1 VGQRIFGLEDINLPS
16 STVLLSGGID
26 SSACLQF
33 LLDRHHEVSALFIDY
48 GQAAAER
55 ERLAAG
61 AIANHFDVHLLTM
74 NVTGGRSFSNGELPG
89 RNAFLIA
96 TGLFFGAPQQNFIA
110 IGIHAGTPY
119 YDCSLAFIDRMGTVV
134 AEHTN
139 GACTLLAPFKEWTKS
154 QIAEY
159 VVANKLPH
167 EKTYSCEAGTIPVC
181 GRCLS
186 CLAVRGAIGLISARP
201 WVWFDGEAGAESGGR
216 ESST

>member
-1 VGQRIFGLEDINLPS
+1 VNSQKPSAGINGSGIVGQSIFSLEDINLPS

-33 LLDRHHEVSALFIDY
+33 LLDRHHDVAAMFVDY

-55 ERLAAG
+55 EIQAAG
-61 AIANHFDVHLLTM
+61 NIAKHFDVPLSTIS
-74 NVTGGRSFSNGELPG
+74 VTGGRPLSHGELPG

-96 TGLFFGAPQQNFIA
+96 SALFFGGAQQNFIA

-139 GACTLLAPFKEWTKS
+139 GACALLAPFKEWTKS

-159 VVANKLPH
+159 VLSCKLPH
-167 EKTYSCEAGTIPVC
+167 DKTYSCEAGTTPVC

-186 CLAVRGAIGLISARP
+186 CLDRKAIG
-201 WVWFDGEAGAESGGR
+201 W
-216 ESST
+216 

>member
-1 VGQRIFGLEDINLPS
+1 MPS

-48 GQAAAER
+48 GQAAAKR

-61 AIANHFDVHLLTM
+61 AIAKHFDLHLLALG
-74 NVTGGRSFSNGELPG
+74 VTGGRSFSHGELPG
-89 RNAFLIA
+89 RNAFLITTA
-96 TGLFFGAPQQNFIA
+96 LFFGVPQQNFIV

-139 GACTLLAPFKEWTKS
+139 GACALLAPFKEWTKS
-154 QIAEY
+154 EIAEY
-159 VVANKLPH
+159 AVACRLPH
-167 EKTYSCEAGTIPVC
+167 DKTYSCEAGTIPVC

-186 CLAVRGAIGLISARP
+186 CLDRKALG
-201 WVWFDGEAGAESGGR
+201 W
-216 ESST
+216 